1 MMILEGNCFRLA
13 SVLFFIHSSFSYRMI
28 SETTITY
35 LTVTFSASFLH
46 LLFEYLAFRSDIQ
59 FWKDNKSLIGLSI
72 RALFTDLLSQII
84 IFLYLIEHKTSLLII
99 VPSFIAIFIQ
109 MWKVRMMFS
118 YFLYSFFSRLLF

>member
-1 MMILEGNCFRLA
+1 MTIFDGTFYLSHPFVLYSFRLFFF
-13 SVLFFIHSSFSYRMI
+13 LFIAVFCRMI

-109 MWKVRMMFS
+109 MWKVSDFS
-118 YFLYSFFSRLLF
+118 LFFFPC